1 MSTTVV
7 KDYLGNVLSVGDEV
21 VFVQQN
27 YRNYLRGTIITF
39 TPKFVR
45 ISWTTGSATQQILQ
59 TGSQLIKVVN

>member
-1 MSTTVV
+1 MSALTV

-27 YRNYLRGTIITF
+27 YRNYLRGTITAF

-45 ISWTTGSATQQILQ
+45 ITWTTGSDTQQILQ